1 MTEIQLSIIFLGAL
15 FLLLS
20 FGVWVGLALTGA
32 GVIGMM
38 VFTPRPVGDAMM
50 ISFWSA
56 SSGWALTALPLF
68 ILMGEI
74 LFRTR
79 LSENLLRGLEPWLQ
93 RIPGGLL
100 HTNILGSTFFAAVS
114 GSSAATL
121 LTVGKMS
128 LPELQRQGYP
138 RKLALGTL
146 AGASTL
152 GLMIPPSLTLIV
164 YGATVNESINKLFL
178 AGILPGLVLAGLF
191 MGYVIVW
198 AKLNKDKIPASTGKI
213 PLLEKLKRSRQLFPI
228 IAIILVIMISLYGG
242 WATATESASLGVIGA
257 LIVALWD
264 RSLNLQTLK
273 QSFVGAARTS
283 SMIILI
289 LVGASFLSLTMG
301 YTGIPRRVAEIISS
315 WQVSNFELILIL
327 MVFYLIIGCFLDGIS
342 TIVLTLP
349 ILEQT
354 IRMAGFDLIWFGIFV
369 VVIVEVAQITPPVGF
384 NLFVMKGL
392 TKEGI
397 GTIARSAF
405 PMFLIMVAMVFILYA
420 FPGLATLLPEMS
432 ANQRG

>member
-1 MTEIQLSIIFLGAL
+1 MSEVQLSIIFLVAL
-15 FLLLS
+15 FMFLS
-20 FGVWVGLALTGA
+20 LGVWVALALTGA
-32 GVIGMM
+32 GIVGMM

-79 LSENLLRGLEPWLQ
+79 LSEDLLKGLAPWLR

-100 HTNILGSTFFAAVS
+100 HTNILGSTLFAAVS

-128 LPELQRQGYP
+128 LPELQKQGYP

-178 AGILPGLVLAGLF
+178 AGVFPGLLLASLF
-191 MGYVIVW
+191 MGYVIIW
-198 AKLNKDKIPASTGKI
+198 SKLNKDKVPVDNNKI
-213 PLLEKLKRSRQLFPI
+213 SFGEKLKNSSRLLPL
-228 IAIILVIMISLYGG
+228 IAVILMIMISLYGG
-242 WATATESASLGVIGA
+242 WATATESASLGVVGA
-257 LIVALWD
+257 LLIAWREKALNWK
-264 RSLNLQTLK
+264 NL
-273 QSFVGAARTS
+273 SAGFMSAARTS

-301 YTGIPRRVAEIISS
+301 YTGIPRKVAEMISA

-349 ILEQT
+349 VLEHT

-397 GTIARSAF
+397 GTIARASL
-405 PMFLIMVAMVFILYA
+405 PMFLIMIAMVFILYA
-420 FPGLATLLPEMS
+420 FPEIATFLPEQQMES
-432 ANQRG
+432 R

>member
-1 MTEIQLSIIFLGAL
+1 MTEIHLSIIFLGAL

-79 LSENLLRGLEPWLQ
+79 LSENLLRGLQPWLQ

-191 MGYVIVW
+191 MGYVIIW
-198 AKLNKDKIPASTGKI
+198 AVIHKDKIPTSSVKI

-257 LIVALWD
+257 LLVAIWD
-264 RSLNLQTLK
+264 KSLNWQTLK
-273 QSFVGAARTS
+273 HSFIGAARTS

-315 WQVSNFELILIL
+315 WQVSNFQLILIL
-327 MVFYLIIGCFLDGIS
+327 VVFYLIIGCFLDGIS

-369 VVIVEVAQITPPVGF
+369 VIIVEIAQITPPVGF

-397 GTIARSAF
+397 GTIARSAL

-420 FPGLATLLPEMS
+420 FPSLATLLPEMS
-432 ANQRG
+432 TNQRG

>member
-68 ILMGEI
+68 ILMGEV

-198 AKLNKDKIPASTGKI
+198 AKLNKDKIPASTGRI

-257 LIVALWD
+257 LIVAMWD

-273 QSFVGAARTS
+273 ESFIGAARTS

-392 TKEGI
+392 TREGI

-420 FPGLATLLPEMS
+420 FPSLATLLPEMS
-432 ANQRG
+432 ASQRG

>member
-1 MTEIQLSIIFLGAL
+1 MTEIHLSIIFLGAL

-79 LSENLLRGLEPWLQ
+79 LSENLLRGLQPWLQ

-191 MGYVIVW
+191 MGYGHYMG
-198 AKLNKDKIPASTGKI
+198 NDTQ
-213 PLLEKLKRSRQLFPI
+213 RQNPH
-228 IAIILVIMISLYGG
+228 
-242 WATATESASLGVIGA
+242 
-257 LIVALWD
+257 
-264 RSLNLQTLK
+264 
-273 QSFVGAARTS
+273 
-283 SMIILI
+283 
-289 LVGASFLSLTMG
+289 
-301 YTGIPRRVAEIISS
+301 
-315 WQVSNFELILIL
+315 
-327 MVFYLIIGCFLDGIS
+327 
-342 TIVLTLP
+342 
-349 ILEQT
+349 
-354 IRMAGFDLIWFGIFV
+354 
-369 VVIVEVAQITPPVGF
+369 
-384 NLFVMKGL
+384 
-392 TKEGI
+392 
-397 GTIARSAF
+397 
-405 PMFLIMVAMVFILYA
+405 
-420 FPGLATLLPEMS
+420 
-432 ANQRG
+432 

>member
-1 MTEIQLSIIFLGAL
+1 MTELELSIVFLVGL
-15 FLLLS
+15 FLFLS
-20 FGVWVGLALTGA
+20 LGVWVALALTGA
-32 GVIGMM
+32 GVLGMM
-38 VFTPRPVGDAMM
+38 AFTARPVGDAMM
-50 ISFWSA
+50 ISYWTA
-56 SSGWALTALPLF
+56 SSGWTLTALPLF

-79 LSENLLRGLEPWLQ
+79 LSEDLLRGLSPWLQ
-93 RIPGGLL
+93 RIPGRLL
-100 HTNILGSTFFAAVS
+100 HTNILGSTLFAAVS

-138 RKLALGTL
+138 RNLSLGTL
-146 AGASTL
+146 GGASTL

-178 AGILPGLVLAGLF
+178 AGIFPGLILASLF
-191 MGYVIVW
+191 MGYVIIW
-198 AKLNKDKIPASTGKI
+198 SLMNKDKVPTKRIQMSFMDKI
-213 PLLEKLKRSRQLFPI
+213 RNSSRLFPLV
-228 IAIILVIMISLYGG
+228 AIILVIMGSLYGG

-257 LIVALWD
+257 LLVAWREKALTWD
-264 RSLNLQTLK
+264 NLK
-273 QSFVGAARTS
+273 ESFVATAKTN

-301 YTGIPRRVAEIISS
+301 FTGIPRRVAEMITA
-315 WQVSNFELILIL
+315 WQLSNFELILIL

-349 ILEQT
+349 ILEET
-354 IRMAGFDLIWFGIFV
+354 IRVAGFDLVWFGIFV
-369 VVIVEVAQITPPVGF
+369 VIVVEAAQITPPVGF

-397 GTIARSAF
+397 GTIAKACL
-405 PMFLIMVAMVFILYA
+405 PMFLIMVLMVFILYA
-420 FPGLATLLPEMS
+420 FPEIATYLPNKS
-432 ANQRG
+432 IGKDV